1 MDYFCKGGRIDVF
14 GRLTTLARRYAPTNR
29 GIARLATWAEYR
41 EFEAWLAVARCLPVA
56 TPQGRDNLAEL
67 DRSGICIIP
76 DYWSF
81 ETCERARAEVDRV
94 IRNYP
99 QYVNGN
105 AKADVRVYGAN
116 NGSALIQEFA
126 QDAMLL
132 EVASAYNREPTRTA
146 FTLAARMP
154 ASAGNKGSGE
164 GWHRDAF
171 PRQVKAILYL
181 TDVEAENGP
190 FQWIKDSHR
199 RAELLRDMRNA
210 GLEYKQYRLTEEHV
224 AGLLRPQPEREKT
237 FTAKAGTLI
246 LVDTSSVHRGMPI
259 RAGTRYALTNYYFQE
274 GKIDQSLYE
283 KFDVLPPAPVT
294 P

>member
-1 MDYFCKGGRIDVF
+1 M
-14 GRLTTLARRYAPTNR
+14 GRLATLARRHAGKSR
-29 GIARLATWAEYR
+29 AVARLATWADYR
-41 EFEAWLAVARCLPVA
+41 EFEAWLEANSGLSVAA
-56 TPQGRDNLAEL
+56 AEGRQYLAEL
-67 DRSGICIIP
+67 DRAGICIIP
-76 DYWSF
+76 GYWSA

-94 IRNYP
+94 IKNYP

-116 NGSALIQEFA
+116 NGSTLIQEFA
-126 QDAMLL
+126 QDSMLL
-132 EVASAYNREPTRTA
+132 EVASAYNREPTLTA

-181 TDVEAENGP
+181 TDVQPENGP
-190 FQWIKDSHR
+190 FQWIRDSHR
-199 RAELLRDMRNA
+199 RVELLRDMRSA
-210 GLEYKQYRLTEEHV
+210 DLEYKQYRLTEEHV
-224 AGLLRPQPEREKT
+224 ARLLRLQPEREKT
-237 FTAKAGTLI
+237 FTAQAGTLI

-283 KFDVLPPAPVT
+283 KFDVLPPAPASAV
-294 P
+294 

>member
-1 MDYFCKGGRIDVF
+1 MFDRFVSIFRRHDSKGERV
-14 GRLTTLARRYAPTNR
+14 ARFV
-29 GIARLATWAEYR
+29 TWADYR
-41 EFEAWLAVARCLPVA
+41 EFENWLAI
-56 TPQGRDNLAEL
+56 TPQSVVAAPEGRQYLAEL
-67 DRSGICIIP
+67 EKSGICIVP
-76 DYWSF
+76 GYWSV
-81 ETCERARAEVDRV
+81 ETCARARAEVDRV
-94 IRNYP
+94 IGEYP
-99 QYVNGN
+99 KYVNGN

-116 NGSALIQEFA
+116 NGSDLIQEFA

-132 EVASAYNREPTRTA
+132 EVASAYNRELTRTA

-171 PRQVKAILYL
+171 LRQVKAILYL

-199 RAELLRDMRNA
+199 RAEMLKDMRNA
-210 GLEYKQYRLTEEHV
+210 RLGYKQYRLTEEQV
-224 AGLLRPQPEREKT
+224 ADLLRSQSEREKT
-237 FTAKAGTLI
+237 FTEQAGTLI

-283 KFDVLPPAPVT
+283 KFDVLPPVGAI
-294 P
+294 

>member
-1 MDYFCKGGRIDVF
+1 MD
-14 GRLTTLARRYAPTNR
+14 RLATLARRYAGKNR
-29 GIARLATWAEYR
+29 AVARLATWADYK
-41 EFEAWLAVARCLPVA
+41 EFEAWLEASSSLSVA
-56 TPQGRDNLAEL
+56 TPEGREYLAEL
-67 DRSGICIIP
+67 DRAGICIIP
-76 DYWSF
+76 GYWSA

-94 IRNYP
+94 IKDYP

-105 AKADVRVYGAN
+105 AKADVRGYGAN

-126 QDAMLL
+126 QDSTLL

-181 TDVEAENGP
+181 TDVQPENGP
-190 FQWIKDSHR
+190 FQWVSDSHR
-199 RAELLRDMRNA
+199 RVELLRDMRSA
-210 GLEYKQYRLTEEHV
+210 DLEYKQYRLTEEHV
-224 AGLLRPQPEREKT
+224 ARLLRLQPEREKT
-237 FTAKAGTLI
+237 FTAQAGTLI

-274 GKIDQSLYE
+274 GKIDESLYE
-283 KFDVLPPAPVT
+283 KFDVLPPAPASAA
-294 P
+294 